1 MEVVMAAPPSVYD
14 RLQEVKEFDD
24 AKIGV
29 KGLSDSG
36 IATIPRIF
44 IHPQEKISDIKSTST
59 SSGIPIIDL
68 SNVNSAD
75 HRPTIV
81 EQVREAANSWGFFQL
96 INHCI
101 PLSVLDEITAAIKAF
116 HEQPQE
122 LKAKYYVRQ
131 GQSGATYSSNFDLFK
146 SKVATWHD
154 YVSVWMSPQAPRID
168 QIPSIYRNELVEW
181 DKNAAEL
188 GNIVGELLA
197 EGLGLDSRKLKESSL
212 LETRIFGGMFYPYCP
227 QPDLTVGLSDHTD
240 PGVMTILLPNQ
251 VPGLQVKHEEEWVDV
266 KPLPGALIINIGDFL
281 QIVSNGEYKSVQ
293 HRVKANSRKEAR
305 ISIVHWFDVG
315 NWDESNHYGPLQ
327 ELISPEKPAQYRTF
341 SKQEY
346 VENFYSKGLDS
357 KSLIEKLKL

>member
-1 MEVVMAAPPSVYD
+1 MEVVMAAPPSYD
-14 RLQEVKEFDD
+14 RLQEVKEFDE

-36 IATIPRIF
+36 ITTIPRIF
-44 IHPQEKISDIKSTST
+44 IHPQEKISDLKSTST

-75 HRPTIV
+75 HRLIIV
-81 EQVREAANSWGFFQL
+81 EQVRAAANTWGFFQV

-101 PLSVLDEITAAIKAF
+101 PLSVLDEITAAIKSF
-116 HEQPQE
+116 HEQPHE

-131 GQSGATYSSNFDLFK
+131 GQSGVTYSSNYDLFQ

-154 YVSVWMSPQAPRID
+154 YVSVWMAPAAPQID
-168 QIPSIYRNELVEW
+168 QIPDIYRNELVEW

-251 VPGLQVKHEEEWVDV
+251 VPGLQVKHEEKWVDV
-266 KPLPGALIINIGDFL
+266 KPLRGGLIINIGDFL

-293 HRVKANSRKEAR
+293 HRVKANSHKEPR

-315 NWDESNHYGPLQ
+315 NWDESNHYGPLP
-327 ELISPEKPAQYRTF
+327 ELITPEKPAQYRMF

-357 KSLIEKLKL
+357 KSLVEKLKL